1 MLGRQ
6 PNEWMD
12 LLEVNERHQS
22 GPHDDQTKH
31 YSDYG
36 NIRAHH
42 PGLRRI
48 EWRPGT
54 HHSVTKALT
63 FVHFR

>member
-36 NIRAHH
+36 NIRAHI
-42 PGLRRI
+42 LV
-48 EWRPGT
+48 
-54 HHSVTKALT
+54 SAA
-63 FVHFR
+63 